1 MKNVE
6 NVTVGNT
13 ELNSLTNIKG
23 IISDLE
29 DTGFVLID
37 SRTFH
42 KVQNESQILVTDKDK
57 LEFIISWQ
65 NLEVDRF
72 MSDNGVY
79 RTRKHAT
86 FTINS
91 KSKIYNKNDYQPH
104 YQTTEYNTLNG
115 GVERFYKEI
124 DTNTIR
130 NPIFKNLIQF
140 AYSAFD
146 KNEIKSW
153 YVEAHQFRIEAK
165 NQIDGKPTPEGIHR
179 DGVDYVLMAMVNKEN
194 VVGGITTI
202 YDLNRNALTSFE
214 LKDFLDIAIVN
225 DHIVYHGVSEIQ
237 LHNNINSKVGVRDIL
252 VLTFKELNK

>member
-1 MKNVE
+1 MVE
-6 NVTVGNT
+6 
-13 ELNSLTNIKG
+13 LKG
-23 IISDLE
+23 
-29 DTGFVLID
+29 FK
-37 SRTFH
+37 RNRH
-42 KVQNESQILVTDKDK
+42 
-57 LEFIISWQ
+57 
-65 NLEVDRF
+65 
-72 MSDNGVY
+72 
-79 RTRKHAT
+79 
-86 FTINS
+86 
-91 KSKIYNKNDYQPH
+91 
-104 YQTTEYNTLNG
+104 
-115 GVERFYKEI
+115 
-124 DTNTIR
+124 NTIR
-130 NPIFKNLIQF
+130 NQFLEPDQF